1 MPSLTLENG
10 VTFAYTD
17 SGALEGDYTTFL
29 IIHGHTFHSG
39 TFHRLTPLAA
49 PNALRI
55 ICVNRREYPGSSPFT
70 PAELTVFAS
79 GSDAERAAILAE
91 QGHDLA
97 LFTAALI
104 AELNLPEGGGVALV
118 GWSMGTIFLL
128 SLVACINTLP
138 ADTKAL
144 LTGFVRSVILLQPPS
159 LTLGLPDP
167 PGMLIPH
174 TDPTIPPSARGPA
187 FAKWVSSF
195 FAHGDLALRALS
207 SLTYPAPSDSAQV
220 QVKAP
225 TLEKL
230 SPTDLGAMT
239 SFAPGDKYDNVLG
252 LPPFAPLVAAQV
264 EAGLFDPRVRMAW
277 ASGGAN
283 SDLKRNQWGGA
294 KFWHVYGD
302 AEPWNVIWAGWYLE
316 DRSAAAVEEL
326 KIQSKV
332 VEGANHFLV
341 WEDPEGAIGVLKGCL

>member
-1 MPSLTLENG
+1 MPSLTLPNG

-17 SGALEGDYTTFL
+17 SGALDGDYTTFL

-39 TFHRLTPLAA
+39 APSSPWLNWGRTFHRLTPLAA

-70 PAELTVFAS
+70 PAELTVFAG
-79 GSDAERAAILAE
+79 GSDAERAAILAA
-91 QGHDLA
+91 QGRDLA

-104 AELNLPEGGGVALV
+104 SELNLPKGGGVALV

-138 ADTKAL
+138 ADTKKQ

-174 TDPTIPPSARGPA
+174 TDPAIPPALRGPA

-195 FAHGDLALRALS
+195 FTHGDLSLRTLS
-207 SLTYPAPSDSAQV
+207 QLAYPADPKNA
-220 QVKAP
+220 KAP

-230 SPTDLGAMT
+230 SPTELGAMT
-239 SFAPGDKYDNVLG
+239 SFPPGDKYDNVLG
-252 LPPFAPLVAAQV
+252 LPPFAPLVAAQMEV
-264 EAGLFDPRVRMAW
+264 ALWNKGVRSSWSRAQFC
-277 ASGGAN
+277 N
-283 SDLKRNQWGGA
+283 
-294 KFWHVYGD
+294 VYGS
-302 AEPWNVIWAGWYLE
+302 AEPWNVIWAGWWLE

-341 WEDPEGAIGVLKGCL
+341 WEDPEKAIAVLKGCL